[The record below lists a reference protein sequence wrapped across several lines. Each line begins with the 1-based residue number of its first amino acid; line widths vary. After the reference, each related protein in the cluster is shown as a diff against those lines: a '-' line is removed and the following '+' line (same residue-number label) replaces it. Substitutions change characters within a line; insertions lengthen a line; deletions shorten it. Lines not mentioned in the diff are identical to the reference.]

1 MRLALLV
8 LLASCGEAAKRNSR
22 HARNMQTRR
31 RDCERI
37 TCAGVHEYERENC
50 ILRCR
55 SEQCYERIYGAEEL
69 EPGEIDAQ
77 RTRLFNTCES
87 QEHRTAGSRPTHQR
101 ARADEAAAD
110 ARADQSAA
118 EEASENKHAPED
130 DAPAV
135 AEPAVEL

>member
-69 EPGEIDAQ
+69 EPGEIDT
-77 RTRLFNTCES
+77 RRSRLFNTCLTNEAKA
-87 QEHRTAGSRPTHQR
+87 RRNR
-101 ARADEAAAD
+101 ARA
-110 ARADQSAA
+110 
-118 EEASENKHAPED
+118 
-130 DAPAV
+130 
-135 AEPAVEL
+135 EL